1 MIISAYLFS
10 IIVYILTGMASIVI
24 IYEAVSSAAWGDR
37 RQAAKNTIAGS
48 VVLLVSSLVHVTTS
62 SAYSKIFSNIDY
74 LAASAL
80 TLLQY
85 MSLSLIAGASLAS
98 LIISLYKIRERRQQL
113 TYTTVTATPPLGVA
127 KLKDFDSLTFDKQY
141 EQLQRDFSTECSTLG
156 MHKLKLAAYT
166 KGLSRYAI
174 IFKED
179 HTFEIYDASQGMPI
193 HDIFKKICI
202 IDELALSVK
211 ITNRTKALMYAY
223 LSTQ

>member
-62 SAYSKIFSNIDY
+62 SAYSRVFSNIDY

-98 LIISLYKIRERRQQL
+98 LIVSLYRIRERRL
-113 TYTTVTATPPLGVA
+113 AREIEVVTDASA
-127 KLKDFDSLTFDKQY
+127 SDIEKFDSLTFDKQY
-141 EQLQRDFSTECSTLG
+141 EQLQRDFANECTNLD
-156 MHKLKLAAYT
+156 MPTLKLAAYT

-174 IFKED
+174 VFNED
-179 HTFEIYDASQGMPI
+179 RTFEIYDTSQGMPI
-193 HDIFKKICI
+193 HDIFKKMCI
-202 IDELALSVK
+202 IDELALNVK
-211 ITNRTKALMYAY
+211 IPNRTKALIYAY

>member
-10 IIVYILTGMASIVI
+10 IIVYILTAMASTVI

-48 VVLLVSSLVHVTTS
+48 VVLLVSALVHVTTS
-62 SAYSKIFSNIDY
+62 SAYSRLFEHIDY
-74 LAASAL
+74 LASAVM

-98 LIISLYKIRERRQQL
+98 LIVSLYRIRERQL
-113 TYTTVTATPPLGVA
+113 ARENKVVTETPA
-127 KLKDFDSLTFDKQY
+127 AEIEKFDSLTFDKQY
-141 EQLQRDFSTECSTLG
+141 EQLQRDFANECMNLDMPT
-156 MHKLKLAAYT
+156 LKLAAYT

-174 IFKED
+174 VFNED
-179 HTFEIYDASQGMPI
+179 RTFEIYDTSQGVPV
-193 HDIFKKICI
+193 HEVFKKMCI
-202 IDELALSVK
+202 IDELALNVK
-211 ITNRTKALMYAY
+211 IPNRTKALIYAY

>member
-10 IIVYILTGMASIVI
+10 IIVYILTAMASTVI

-48 VVLLVSSLVHVTTS
+48 VVLLVSALVHVTTS
-62 SAYSKIFSNIDY
+62 SAYSRLFEHIDY
-74 LAASAL
+74 LASAVM

-98 LIISLYKIRERRQQL
+98 LIVSLYRIRERQL
-113 TYTTVTATPPLGVA
+113 ARENKVVTETPA
-127 KLKDFDSLTFDKQY
+127 AEIEKFDSLTFDKQY
-141 EQLQRDFSTECSTLG
+141 EQLQRDFANECMNLDMPT
-156 MHKLKLAAYT
+156 LKLAAYT

-174 IFKED
+174 VFNED
-179 HTFEIYDASQGMPI
+179 RTFEIYDTSQGIPV
-193 HDIFKKICI
+193 HEVFKKMCI
-202 IDELALSVK
+202 IDELALNVK
-211 ITNRTKALMYAY
+211 IPNRTKALIYAY

>member
-62 SAYSKIFSNIDY
+62 SAYSRVFSNIDY

-98 LIISLYKIRERRQQL
+98 LIVSLYRIRERRL
-113 TYTTVTATPPLGVA
+113 AREIEVVTDASA
-127 KLKDFDSLTFDKQY
+127 SDIEKFDSLTFDKQY
-141 EQLQRDFSTECSTLG
+141 EQLQRDFVNECTNLD
-156 MHKLKLAAYT
+156 MPTLKLAAYT

-174 IFKED
+174 VFNED
-179 HTFEIYDASQGMPI
+179 RTFEIYDTSQGIPV
-193 HDIFKKICI
+193 HEVFKKMCI
-202 IDELALSVK
+202 IDELALNVK
-211 ITNRTKALMYAY
+211 IPNRTKALIYAY

>member
-10 IIVYILTGMASIVI
+10 IIVYILTGMVSIVI

-98 LIISLYKIRERRQQL
+98 LIVSLYRIRERRL
-113 TYTTVTATPPLGVA
+113 AREIDVVTDVSASDIE
-127 KLKDFDSLTFDKQY
+127 KFDSLTFDKQY
-141 EQLQRDFSTECSTLG
+141 EQLQLDFTNECMKLG
-156 MHKLKLAAYT
+156 IQKSKLAAYT

-174 IFKED
+174 MFKED
-179 HTFEIYDASQGMPI
+179 CTFEIYDASQGVSVRDVFMQM
-193 HDIFKKICI
+193 CI

-211 ITNRTKALMYAY
+211 IPNRVKALVYAY

>member
-62 SAYSKIFSNIDY
+62 SAYSRVFSNIDY

-98 LIISLYKIRERRQQL
+98 LIVSLYRIRERRL
-113 TYTTVTATPPLGVA
+113 AREIDVVTETPA
-127 KLKDFDSLTFDKQY
+127 SEIEKFDSLTFDKQY
-141 EQLQRDFSTECSTLG
+141 EQLQCDFANECENLD
-156 MHKLKLAAYT
+156 MQELKLAAYT
-166 KGLSRYAI
+166 KDLSRYAI
-174 IFKED
+174 VFKED
-179 HTFEIYDASQGMPI
+179 RTFEIYDASQGMPI
-193 HDIFKKICI
+193 RDIFKKMCI
-202 IDELALSVK
+202 IDELALNVK
-211 ITNRTKALMYAY
+211 IPNRTKALIYAY

>member
-10 IIVYILTGMASIVI
+10 VIVYILTAMASIVI

-62 SAYSKIFSNIDY
+62 SAYSRVFSNIDY

-98 LIISLYKIRERRQQL
+98 LIVSLYRIRERRL
-113 TYTTVTATPPLGVA
+113 AREIDVVTDAPA
-127 KLKDFDSLTFDKQY
+127 SDIEKFDSLTFDKQY
-141 EQLQRDFSTECSTLG
+141 EQLQRDFANECTNLD
-156 MHKLKLAAYT
+156 MPTLKLAAYT

-174 IFKED
+174 VFNED
-179 HTFEIYDASQGMPI
+179 RTFEIYDTSQGIPV
-193 HDIFKKICI
+193 HEVFKKMCI
-202 IDELALSVK
+202 IDELALNVK
-211 ITNRTKALMYAY
+211 IPNRTKALIYAY

>member
-10 IIVYILTGMASIVI
+10 IIVYILTAMASTVI

-48 VVLLVSSLVHVTTS
+48 IVLLVSALVHLTTS
-62 SAYSKIFSNIDY
+62 SAYSKLFAHIDY
-74 LAASAL
+74 LAGSVL

-98 LIISLYKIRERRQQL
+98 LIISLYKIRERRQL
-113 TYTTVTATPPLGVA
+113 TCTYTTETLTPLGVA
-127 KLKDFDSLTFDKQY
+127 EIKKFDSATFDEQY
-141 EQLQRDFSTECSTLG
+141 EQLQRDFANECTNLD
-156 MHKLKLAAYT
+156 MQELKLAAYT

-174 IFKED
+174 VFNED
-179 HTFEIYDASQGMPI
+179 RTFEIYDTSQGMPI
-193 HDIFKKICI
+193 RDIFKKMCI
-202 IDELALSVK
+202 IDELALNVK
-211 ITNRTKALMYAY
+211 ISNRTKALIYAY

>member
-62 SAYSKIFSNIDY
+62 SAYSRVFSNIDY
-74 LAASAL
+74 LAASTL

-98 LIISLYKIRERRQQL
+98 LIVSLYRIRERRL
-113 TYTTVTATPPLGVA
+113 AREIEVVTDAPA
-127 KLKDFDSLTFDKQY
+127 SDIEKFDSLTFDKQY
-141 EQLQRDFSTECSTLG
+141 EQLQRDFANECTNLD
-156 MHKLKLAAYT
+156 MPTLKLAAYT

-174 IFKED
+174 VFNED
-179 HTFEIYDASQGMPI
+179 RTFEIYDTSQGIPV
-193 HDIFKKICI
+193 HEVFKKMCI
-202 IDELALSVK
+202 IDELALNVK
-211 ITNRTKALMYAY
+211 IPNRTKALIYAY

>member
-10 IIVYILTGMASIVI
+10 IVVYILTAMASTVI

-48 VVLLVSSLVHVTTS
+48 IVLLVSALVHLTTS
-62 SAYSKIFSNIDY
+62 SAYSRLFAHIDY
-74 LAASAL
+74 LAGSVL

-98 LIISLYKIRERRQQL
+98 LIVSLYHIRERQL
-113 TYTTVTATPPLGVA
+113 ARENKVVTETPA
-127 KLKDFDSLTFDKQY
+127 AEIEKFDSLTFDKQY
-141 EQLQRDFSTECSTLG
+141 EQLQRDFSIECSMLDMST
-156 MHKLKLAAYT
+156 LKLAAYT

-174 IFKED
+174 VFNED
-179 HTFEIYDASQGMPI
+179 RTFEIYDTSQGMPI
-193 HDIFKKICI
+193 HDIFKKMCI
-202 IDELALSVK
+202 IDELALNVK
-211 ITNRTKALMYAY
+211 IPNRTKALIYAY

>member
-10 IIVYILTGMASIVI
+10 IIVYILTAMASTVI

-48 VVLLVSSLVHVTTS
+48 VVLLVSALVHVTTS
-62 SAYSKIFSNIDY
+62 SAYAKLFSNIDY
-74 LAASAL
+74 LASAVM

-98 LIISLYKIRERRQQL
+98 LIVSLYHIRERQL
-113 TYTTVTATPPLGVA
+113 ARENKVVTETPA
-127 KLKDFDSLTFDKQY
+127 AEIEKFDSLTFDKQY
-141 EQLQRDFSTECSTLG
+141 EQLQRDFSIECS
-156 MHKLKLAAYT
+156 MFDMSKLKLAAYT

-174 IFKED
+174 IFNED
-179 HTFEIYDASQGMPI
+179 RTFEIYDTSQGVPVR
-193 HDIFKKICI
+193 DVFKKMCI

-211 ITNRTKALMYAY
+211 IPNRTKALIYAY

>member
-98 LIISLYKIRERRQQL
+98 LIVSLYRIRERRL
-113 TYTTVTATPPLGVA
+113 AREIEVVTDASA
-127 KLKDFDSLTFDKQY
+127 SDIEKFDSLTFDKQY
-141 EQLQRDFSTECSTLG
+141 EQLQRDFANECMNLDIPT
-156 MHKLKLAAYT
+156 LKLAAYT

-174 IFKED
+174 VFNED
-179 HTFEIYDASQGMPI
+179 RTFEIYDTSQGVPV
-193 HDIFKKICI
+193 HEVFKKMCI
-202 IDELALSVK
+202 IDELALNVK
-211 ITNRTKALMYAY
+211 IPNRTNALIYAY

>member
-10 IIVYILTGMASIVI
+10 IIVYVLTAMASTVI

-48 VVLLVSSLVHVTTS
+48 IVLLVSALVHLTTS
-62 SAYSKIFSNIDY
+62 SAYSRLFAHIDY
-74 LAASAL
+74 LAGSVL

-98 LIISLYKIRERRQQL
+98 LIVSLYHIRERRL
-113 TYTTVTATPPLGVA
+113 ARDTEVVTETPA
-127 KLKDFDSLTFDKQY
+127 SEIEQFDSLTFDKQY
-141 EQLQRDFSTECSTLG
+141 EQLQRDFANECMNLDMPT
-156 MHKLKLAAYT
+156 LKLAAYT

-174 IFKED
+174 VFSED
-179 HTFEIYDASQGMPI
+179 RTFEIYDASQGVPI
-193 HDIFKKICI
+193 HEVFKKMCI
-202 IDELALSVK
+202 IDELALNVK
-211 ITNRTKALMYAY
+211 IPNRTKALIYAY

>member
-37 RQAAKNTIAGS
+37 RQAAKNTITGS

-62 SAYSKIFSNIDY
+62 SAYSRVFSNIDY

-98 LIISLYKIRERRQQL
+98 LIVSLYRIRERRL
-113 TYTTVTATPPLGVA
+113 AREIEVVTDASA
-127 KLKDFDSLTFDKQY
+127 SDIEKFDSLTFDKQY
-141 EQLQRDFSTECSTLG
+141 EQLQRDFANECTNLD
-156 MHKLKLAAYT
+156 MPTLKLAAYT

-174 IFKED
+174 VFNED
-179 HTFEIYDASQGMPI
+179 RTFEIYDTSQGVTV
-193 HDIFKKICI
+193 HEVFKKMCI
-202 IDELALSVK
+202 IDELALNVK
-211 ITNRTKALMYAY
+211 IPNRTKALIYTY

>member
-62 SAYSKIFSNIDY
+62 SAYSRVFSNIDY
-74 LAASAL
+74 LAAYAL

-98 LIISLYKIRERRQQL
+98 LIVSLYRIRERRL
-113 TYTTVTATPPLGVA
+113 AREIDVVTETPA
-127 KLKDFDSLTFDKQY
+127 SEIEKFDSLTFDKQY
-141 EQLQRDFSTECSTLG
+141 EQLQRDFANECMNLDMPT
-156 MHKLKLAAYT
+156 LKLAAYT

-174 IFKED
+174 VFNED
-179 HTFEIYDASQGMPI
+179 RAFEIYDTSQGVPV
-193 HDIFKKICI
+193 HEVFKKMCI
-202 IDELALSVK
+202 IDELALNVK
-211 ITNRTKALMYAY
+211 IPNRTKALIYAY

>member
-10 IIVYILTGMASIVI
+10 ITVYILTAMASTVI

-48 VVLLVSSLVHVTTS
+48 IVLLISALVHLTTS
-62 SAYSKIFSNIDY
+62 SAYSKLFVQIDY
-74 LAASAL
+74 LAGAVM

-98 LIISLYKIRERRQQL
+98 LIVSLYRIRERRL
-113 TYTTVTATPPLGVA
+113 ARETEVITETPA
-127 KLKDFDSLTFDKQY
+127 SAIEKFDSLTFDKQY
-141 EQLQRDFSTECSTLG
+141 EQLQRDFANECVKLDMQT
-156 MHKLKLAAYT
+156 LKLAAYT

-174 IFKED
+174 VFDED
-179 HTFEIYDASQGMPI
+179 RTFEIYDASQGVPVR
-193 HDIFKKICI
+193 DVFKKMCI
-202 IDELALSVK
+202 IDELALNVK
-211 ITNRTKALMYAY
+211 IPNRTKALIYAY